1 MNVLIHGHETMV
13 QARWRSHIFDRITK
27 LDRFEDRIVRMEYV
41 LTSSHHHLKGHETC
55 HIIAKVPRKTL
66 DVKKSA
72 ETMIEAIDMASKV
85 MESQIH
91 KLYKDVKERSRR
103 AIRTHADKRAVQ

>member
-13 QARWRSHIFDRITK
+13 QARWRGHIFDRISK

-41 LTSSHHHLKGHETC
+41 LTSSHHHLKGFETC

-72 ETMIEAIDMASKV
+72 ETMLEAIDMASKV
-85 MESQIH
+85 MEGQIH

-103 AIRTHADKRAVQ
+103 ALGRAAKRAI